1 MLQIAVGRT
10 DIIYRSTFWRHAV
23 SASVNIVCPQCDAVN
38 RVPSDRMVES
48 GKAVCGKCKAKLFAG
63 HPIALDEVERFDRH
77 IEKSGVPVLV
87 DFWAP
92 WCGPCR
98 MMAPE
103 LEAAAERL
111 EPRVRFAKVNTE
123 EAQGLG
129 ARYGVQAIPTMILF
143 KDGRELARQSGALQA
158 AGIAR
163 FAEAHLS
170 R

>member
-1 MLQIAVGRT
+1 MV
-10 DIIYRSTFWRHAV
+10 HV
-23 SASVNIVCPQCDAVN
+23 VCPDCGAVN
-38 RVPSDRMVES
+38 RVPPERLARGET
-48 GKAVCGKCKAKLFAG
+48 AVCGKCRAKLFSG
-63 HPIALDEVERFDRH
+63 HPIALDDAGRFQRH
-77 IEKSGVPVLV
+77 IEKSDVPVLV

-92 WCGPCR
+92 WCGPCV

-103 LEAAAERL
+103 FEKAAQRL

-123 EAQGLG
+123 AAPALG
-129 ARYGVQAIPTMILF
+129 QRFGVQAIPTMILF
-143 KDGRELARQSGALQA
+143 HRGREIARQSGAMQA

>member
-1 MLQIAVGRT
+1 MPL
-10 DIIYRSTFWRHAV
+10 
-23 SASVNIVCPQCDAVN
+23 
-38 RVPSDRMVES
+38 
-48 GKAVCGKCKAKLFAG
+48 
-63 HPIALDEVERFDRH
+63 
-77 IEKSGVPVLV
+77 LV

-92 WCGPCR
+92 WCGPCV

-103 LEAAAERL
+103 FEKAAQRL

-123 EAQGLG
+123 AAPALG
-129 ARYGVQAIPTMILF
+129 QRFGVQAIPTMILF
-143 KDGRELARQSGALQA
+143 HRGREIARQSGAMQA